1 MKIHLLFAFFLCL
14 YILPFEVVAQQN
26 GKITG
31 TVRDDKQTL
40 PSVSV
45 LLYSAKDSVLVT
57 TGMTDGEG
65 KFNLPAVPGAYYVL
79 STFVGYNKVKTPV
92 FELKGSTYE
101 LPAIVLKENTNKLNE
116 VSITASKP
124 VLERKGDKLIFN
136 IEATPSAAG
145 LNGLEVLRK
154 APGVTIDHNENI
166 SLAGKGNVLVTI
178 DGKQTYLS
186 SAEVVSLLK
195 SMPSSEI
202 ESIEIINNPGARYD
216 ANSTGGIIN
225 IKTKKS
231 LAIGFNGNL
240 TLGVGYNKRLQAD
253 PGINLNY
260 RRQFFNVFGSYDYN
274 RWPFQE
280 NLTID
285 RVTPGMNSKQLYFSQ
300 RNRDTSVFASNNF
313 KIGTDFF
320 LTKNHTI
327 GVLLKG
333 NLNGFDQNGFSRIT
347 IGDSFAK
354 PDSILQTPGKNST
367 DRKNFSYNINYKG
380 ILDTAGQEITIDAD
394 YSTFNGDNKASFVN
408 RFFLPDGTFFKDGQI
423 YRNFSPSDINI
434 KAIKADYVLP
444 LNKVFK
450 LETGIKVAS
459 VKSDNNF
466 VYENDV
472 NGEWIKD
479 NSRSNR
485 FKYDEQ
491 VSAAYAILNI
501 STGKF
506 SVQTGLRAERT
517 QSTGNSVTINQLN
530 KRTYTD
536 FFPSLTFSRNFD
548 ADNVASVSYSRKINR
563 PNYQN
568 LNPFIFYL
576 DQYTYNEGNPNL
588 KPEYST
594 NFEATYLWKQKYSV
608 ALAYSHT
615 SDVIT
620 QILLQNEAKK
630 SMYQTVL
637 NLASNDVVSLTLNFP
652 VKISKWWNLN
662 NNLVG
667 YHKQIQAPDLNG
679 TDLNSKQFSASLY
692 TQNNFTLNK
701 LFSADAS
708 VYASTAQIDGGFKV
722 KSMLTADAG
731 LRYSFPN
738 QNGNL
743 KLGVGDIFHSQRGRV
758 FSTLAGNVYNLEQWG
773 TSTNVRLT
781 FTYRFGKTSVKS
793 ERSRQTGLDAEQKRL
808 GGK

>member
-136 IEATPSAAG
+136 IEAIPSAAG

-166 SLAGKGNVLVTI
+166 SLASKGNVLVTI

-240 TLGVGYNKRLQAD
+240 TLGVGYNKRLQAN

-408 RFFLPDGTFFKDGQI
+408 RFFLPDGTFLRTDRYIGIFRLRISTLKPLKQI
-423 YRNFSPSDINI
+423 MYYRLI
-434 KAIKADYVLP
+434 KCSSLK
-444 LNKVFK
+444 
-450 LETGIKVAS
+450 
-459 VKSDNNF
+459 
-466 VYENDV
+466 
-472 NGEWIKD
+472 
-479 NSRSNR
+479 
-485 FKYDEQ
+485 Q
-491 VSAAYAILNI
+491 VS
-501 STGKF
+501 
-506 SVQTGLRAERT
+506 R
-517 QSTGNSVTINQLN
+517 
-530 KRTYTD
+530 
-536 FFPSLTFSRNFD
+536 
-548 ADNVASVSYSRKINR
+548 
-563 PNYQN
+563 
-568 LNPFIFYL
+568 
-576 DQYTYNEGNPNL
+576 
-588 KPEYST
+588 
-594 NFEATYLWKQKYSV
+594 
-608 ALAYSHT
+608 
-615 SDVIT
+615 
-620 QILLQNEAKK
+620 
-630 SMYQTVL
+630 
-637 NLASNDVVSLTLNFP
+637 
-652 VKISKWWNLN
+652 
-662 NNLVG
+662 
-667 YHKQIQAPDLNG
+667 
-679 TDLNSKQFSASLY
+679 
-692 TQNNFTLNK
+692 
-701 LFSADAS
+701 
-708 VYASTAQIDGGFKV
+708 
-722 KSMLTADAG
+722 
-731 LRYSFPN
+731 
-738 QNGNL
+738 
-743 KLGVGDIFHSQRGRV
+743 
-758 FSTLAGNVYNLEQWG
+758 
-773 TSTNVRLT
+773 
-781 FTYRFGKTSVKS
+781 
-793 ERSRQTGLDAEQKRL
+793 
-808 GGK
+808 